1 MRKTAPTSATMPV
14 HRRKTPLRR
23 TVTTDASAAPDPG
36 GQADSRQPQPV
47 EADDDGRARVG
58 SDAGRQRQ
66 FAEAIVAKA
75 AVSVFG

>member
-1 MRKTAPTSATMPV
+1 
-14 HRRKTPLRR
+14 
-23 TVTTDASAAPDPG
+23 
-36 GQADSRQPQPV
+36 
-47 EADDDGRARVG
+47 VG